1 MFGYTMKKINRNLVI
16 YFIFLSLCWQLKPSK
31 ITPFFFSLIWFSFW
45 QKNLP
50 VKKTTGA
57 MDSWWLAFRRS
68 CSLRNLESYVVEVI
82 DGGIIIVKCQSL
94 MNWQNFGAKV
104 SCTLQPNLLVTQN
117 LGTNSVKSMWEQFTT

>member
-16 YFIFLSLCWQLKPSK
+16 YFIFLSLCWKLKPSK